1 MQKKAKARTTIII
14 AAPPTAIPIIAPNAS
29 LGLDCAAA
37 AAWDVPVAVAADGV
51 IVVVGDDALTVT
63 ILAKN
68 GGVVVADVG
77 VGVRGEPEIE
87 STAVVC
93 ETRRGVVGI
102 PTDRG
107 RRFTSLAG

>member
-1 MQKKAKARTTIII
+1 LLQM
-14 AAPPTAIPIIAPNAS
+14 
-29 LGLDCAAA
+29 L
-37 AAWDVPVAVAADGV
+37 V
-51 IVVVGDDALTVT
+51 
-63 ILAKN
+63 
-68 GGVVVADVG
+68 
-77 VGVRGEPEIE
+77 VRGEPEIE